1 MEERKQFTFYLSIFK
16 ALRKIKK
23 KPDRADAY
31 DAICAYAL
39 FGDEPDLE
47 KLPDSVSIAF
57 ELIRPVL
64 DASRRKAKNGKQGG
78 IKAKQTE
85 SKPEANESKPQAN
98 GSKPYDTASEGEK
111 EKEKEKEIE
120 IEHECVK
127 GSPAESKPTAPGSAF
142 TSFWES
148 YPNKIN
154 REDAWNAWKS
164 LNPDSGNVQSIMDG
178 LESWKRS
185 DRWTEDGGRYIPSAA
200 KWLRDRRWEITP
212 PAAKQ
217 KVPMGAS
224 GKLGEAELEAIQRVL
239 REVDDNAV
247 GTPGNRLD

>member
-16 ALRKIKK
+16 ALRRIKK

-39 FGDEPDLE
+39 FGEEPDLE
-47 KLPDSVSIAF
+47 KLPDSVSMAF
-57 ELIRPVL
+57 ELIRPNL

-78 IKAKQTE
+78 SKTKQTE
-85 SKPEANESKPQAN
+85 SKPEAN
-98 GSKPYDTASEGEK
+98 GSKMDDTSSEGEK
-111 EKEKEKEIE
+111 EKEKEIEIEIEKEIE

-127 GSPAESKPTAPGSAF
+127 ASPAESKPTAPGSAF
-142 TSFWES
+142 TSFFDK

-154 REDAWNAWKS
+154 REEAWTAWKS
-164 LNPDSGNVQSIMDG
+164 LNPDSGNVLAIMDG
-178 LESWKRS
+178 LEAWKRS
-185 DRWTEDGGRYIPSAA
+185 DRWTEEGGRYVPSAA

-212 PAAKQ
+212 PAGKQ

-224 GKLGEAELEAIQRVL
+224 GTLGAAELEAIQRVL
-239 REVDDNAV
+239 RE
-247 GTPGNRLD
+247 G

>member
-39 FGDEPDLE
+39 FGEEPDLE

-78 IKAKQTE
+78 SKTKQTE
-85 SKPEANESKPQAN
+85 SKPEANVSNQD
-98 GSKPYDTASEGEK
+98 DTSSEGEKEK

-127 GSPAESKPTAPGSAF
+127 GSPSKSKPTAPGSAF
-142 TSFWES
+142 TSFFDK

-154 REDAWNAWKS
+154 REDAWTAWKI
-164 LNPDSGNVQSIMDG
+164 LNPDSVAVLSIMDG
-178 LESWKRS
+178 LEAWRRS

-212 PAAKQ
+212 PPGKQ
-217 KVPMGAS
+217 KVPRGAS

-239 REVDDNAV
+239 REVDDHAV
-247 GTPGNRLD
+247 GAPGNRLD

>member
-39 FGDEPDLE
+39 FGEEPDLDQ
-47 KLPDSVSIAF
+47 LPDSVSIAF

-78 IKAKQTE
+78 IKCKQTE
-85 SKPEANESKPQAN
+85 SKPEANGSKQEANESKMDDA
-98 GSKPYDTASEGEK
+98 SSEGEKEK

-127 GSPAESKPTAPGSAF
+127 ASPAESKPTAPGSAF

-154 REDAWNAWKS
+154 REDAWTAWKS
-164 LNPDSGNVQSIMDG
+164 LNPDSVNVHAIMAG
-178 LESWKRS
+178 LEAWKRS
-185 DRWTEDGGRYIPSAA
+185 DSWTEDGGRYIPSAA
-200 KWLRDRRWEITP
+200 KWLKDRRWEVMP
-212 PAAKQ
+212 PAGKQ

-224 GKLGEAELEAIQRVL
+224 GTLGAAELEAIQRVL
-239 REVDDNAV
+239 RE
-247 GTPGNRLD
+247 G

>member
-39 FGDEPDLE
+39 FGEEPDLD

-78 IKAKQTE
+78 IKCKQTE
-85 SKPEANESKPQAN
+85 SKPEANGSKQEANESKMDDA
-98 GSKPYDTASEGEK
+98 SSEGEK

-120 IEHECVK
+120 KEVEIEHECVK
-127 GSPAESKPTAPGSAF
+127 RVCAESKPQAEGRSF
-142 TSFWES
+142 TGFWED
-148 YPNKIN
+148 YPAKIN
-154 REDAWNAWKS
+154 REEAWEAWKAI
-164 LNPDSGNVQSIMDG
+164 NPDAQTVGRIKAG
-178 LESWKRS
+178 LEAWKRS
-185 DRWTEDGGRYIPSAA
+185 PQWTEDGGRYIPSAS
-200 KWLRDRRWEITP
+200 KWLKDRRWEVLP
-212 PAAKQ
+212 PAGKQ

-224 GKLGEAELEAIQRVL
+224 GTLGAAELEAIQRVL
-239 REVDDNAV
+239 RE
-247 GTPGNRLD
+247 G

>member
-16 ALRKIKK
+16 ALRRIKK

-39 FGDEPDLE
+39 FGEEPDLE
-47 KLPDSVSIAF
+47 KLPDSVSMAF
-57 ELIRPVL
+57 ELIRPNL

-78 IKAKQTE
+78 SKTKQTE
-85 SKPEANESKPQAN
+85 SKPEANVSKQD
-98 GSKPYDTASEGEK
+98 DTSSEGEK
-111 EKEKEKEIE
+111 EKEKEIEIEIEKEIE

-127 GSPAESKPTAPGSAF
+127 ASPAESKPTAPGSAF
-142 TSFWES
+142 TSFFDK

-154 REDAWNAWKS
+154 REEAWTAWKS
-164 LNPDSGNVQSIMDG
+164 LNPDSGNVLAIMDG
-178 LESWKRS
+178 LEAWKRS
-185 DRWTEDGGRYIPSAA
+185 DRWTEEGGRYVPSAA

-212 PAAKQ
+212 PAGKQ

-239 REVDDNAV
+239 RE
-247 GTPGNRLD
+247 G

>member
-39 FGDEPDLE
+39 FGEEPDLE

-78 IKAKQTE
+78 SKAKQTE
-85 SKPEANESKPQAN
+85 SKQEANVSKPEANESKMDDA
-98 GSKPYDTASEGEK
+98 SSEGEK
-111 EKEKEKEIE
+111 EKEKEIEKEIE

-142 TSFWES
+142 TSFFDK

-154 REDAWNAWKS
+154 REDAWTAWKS
-164 LNPDSGNVQSIMDG
+164 LNPDSGNVQSIMGG
-178 LESWKRS
+178 LEAWRRS

-212 PAAKQ
+212 PSGKQ

-239 REVDDNAV
+239 RE
-247 GTPGNRLD
+247 G

>member
-39 FGDEPDLE
+39 FGEDPDLDQ
-47 KLPDSVSIAF
+47 LPDSVSIAF

-64 DASRRKAKNGKQGG
+64 DSSRRKAKNGKQGG
-78 IKAKQTE
+78 SKTKQTG
-85 SKPEANESKPQAN
+85 SKPEANASKQDD
-98 GSKPYDTASEGEK
+98 SSSEGEKEK

-127 GSPAESKPTAPGSAF
+127 RGCAESKPQAEGRSF
-142 TSFWES
+142 TGFWED
-148 YPNKIN
+148 YPAKIN
-154 REDAWNAWKS
+154 REEAWETWKVI
-164 LNPDSGNVQSIMDG
+164 NPDVQTVGRIKAG
-178 LESWKRS
+178 LEAWKRS
-185 DRWTEDGGRYIPSAA
+185 PQWTEDGGRYIPSAA
-200 KWLRDRRWEITP
+200 KWLKDRRWEVLP
-212 PAAKQ
+212 PAGKQ

-224 GKLGEAELEAIQRVL
+224 GTLGAAELEAIQRVL
-239 REVDDNAV
+239 RE
-247 GTPGNRLD
+247 G

>member
-16 ALRKIKK
+16 ALRRIKK

-39 FGDEPDLE
+39 FGEEPDLE

-78 IKAKQTE
+78 SKTKQTE
-85 SKPEANESKPQAN
+85 SKPEAN
-98 GSKPYDTASEGEK
+98 GSKMDDTSSEGEK
-111 EKEKEKEIE
+111 EKEKEIEIEIEKEIE

-127 GSPAESKPTAPGSAF
+127 ASPAESKPTAPGSAF
-142 TSFWES
+142 TSFFDK

-154 REDAWNAWKS
+154 REDAWSAWKS
-164 LNPDSGNVQSIMDG
+164 LNPDSGNVLAIMDG
-178 LESWKRS
+178 LEAWKRS
-185 DRWTEDGGRYIPSAA
+185 DRWTEEGGRYVPSAA

-212 PAAKQ
+212 PAGKQ

-239 REVDDNAV
+239 RE
-247 GTPGNRLD
+247 G

>member
-39 FGDEPDLE
+39 FGEEPDLE

-78 IKAKQTE
+78 SKTKQTE
-85 SKPEANESKPQAN
+85 SKPEANASKPEAN
-98 GSKPYDTASEGEK
+98 GAEIDNPASEGEKEK

-127 GSPAESKPTAPGSAF
+127 GSPAESKPTEPGSAF
-142 TSFWES
+142 TSFFDK

-154 REDAWNAWKS
+154 REDAWSAWKS
-164 LNPDSGNVQSIMDG
+164 LNPDSGNVRAIMDG

-185 DRWTEDGGRYIPSAA
+185 DRWTEEGGRYVPSAA

-212 PAAKQ
+212 PSGKQ

-224 GKLGEAELEAIQRVL
+224 GRLGEAELEAIQRVL
-239 REVDDNAV
+239 RE
-247 GTPGNRLD
+247 G

>member
-16 ALRKIKK
+16 ALRRIKK

-39 FGDEPDLE
+39 FGEEPDLE
-47 KLPDSVSIAF
+47 KLPDSVSMAF
-57 ELIRPVL
+57 ELIRPNL

-78 IKAKQTE
+78 SKTKQTE
-85 SKPEANESKPQAN
+85 SKPEAN
-98 GSKPYDTASEGEK
+98 GSKMDDTSSEGEK
-111 EKEKEKEIE
+111 EKEKEIEIEIEKEIE

-127 GSPAESKPTAPGSAF
+127 ASPAESKPTAPGSAF
-142 TSFWES
+142 TSFFDK

-154 REDAWNAWKS
+154 REEAWTAWKS
-164 LNPDSGNVQSIMDG
+164 LNPDSGNVLAIMDG
-178 LESWKRS
+178 LEAWKRS
-185 DRWTEDGGRYIPSAA
+185 DRWTEEGGRYVPSAA

-212 PAAKQ
+212 PAGKQ

-239 REVDDNAV
+239 RE
-247 GTPGNRLD
+247 G